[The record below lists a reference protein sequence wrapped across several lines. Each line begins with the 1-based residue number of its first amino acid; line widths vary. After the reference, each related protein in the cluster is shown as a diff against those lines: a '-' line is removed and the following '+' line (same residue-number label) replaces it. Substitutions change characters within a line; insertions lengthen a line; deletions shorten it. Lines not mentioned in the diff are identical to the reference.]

1 MADMMK
7 APEGEG
13 SILDIL
19 LGDKVGNVERELPE
33 ARYWV
38 DRLSSDEMR
47 HIQDEERDASRNEHN
62 NQALFM
68 VGSANGADTG
78 TMVSSIISSVLAGAA
93 IGLTAGG
100 PAGAAAGV
108 LAGGLPLCRETDWDF
123 ETNTPVWRGG
133 NPVFVTGGRAVLVW
147 AWNALHTERFACDV
161 FRAGYGL
168 DLGDLLGRTCTEEVR
183 RSEAVRET
191 LLVNPYILDVSQVS
205 VDFDGSWLRLG
216 FRLKTIYGE
225 VSMDGCDITV

>member
-1 MADMMK
+1 
-7 APEGEG
+7 
-13 SILDIL
+13 
-19 LGDKVGNVERELPE
+19 
-33 ARYWV
+33 
-38 DRLSSDEMR
+38 
-47 HIQDEERDASRNEHN
+47 
-62 NQALFM
+62 M

-108 LAGGLPLCRETDWDF
+108 LAGGLSGLAGIEGSKDDAYKSWYQGLYEDAGGVTDASLAAEGMLASAREKDKISFVTLFGDEGAAGGLPLCRETDWDF

-161 FRAGYGL
+161 FRSGYGL

-205 VDFDGSWLRLG
+205 VDLDRKSTRLN
-216 FRLKTIYGE
+216 
-225 VSMDGCDITV
+225 SSH